1 MSEAK
6 ICLCCGK
13 EIDSENQLELE
24 NLWHSKCVKKF
35 FGTSHF
41 PEISISKDQLENLA
55 TETVSKGFTVAGVQ
69 KKLSLHLSKE
79 KNSRLTLVG
88 YPAGYILKP
97 QTEDFCHLPEM
108 ENLVMNL
115 AAVAGIK
122 TVPNA
127 LIQISDGLAYITKRI
142 DRKGSKGDIELS
154 AMEDFC
160 QLSERLTEEK
170 YKSSYERCAK
180 IIMQYSS
187 KPGLDVAELFYRLV
201 FCFVTGNSDMH
212 LKNFSLIETEPK
224 SRVYELSAAYDLLP
238 VNLVMPE
245 DREEFALTMNGK
257 KSNIKKSDFLAFAR
271 SCKISDQAAVK
282 MIDRILS
289 FKEKFLSSINN
300 SFLTEDEK
308 SAFIELMNE
317 RFERVGE

>member
-1 MSEAK
+1 M
-6 ICLCCGK
+6 IRCLCCGK
-13 EIDSENQLELE
+13 PIKDPGAYESHVLWHEKCIRAFFGIKTMPELDISEKELE
-24 NLWHSKCVKKF
+24 KLA
-35 FGTSHF
+35 
-41 PEISISKDQLENLA
+41 NLA
-55 TETVSKGFTVAGVQ
+55 VNRGITVPGVQ
-69 KKLSLHLSKE
+69 KKLSLHLDSKD
-79 KNSRLTLVG
+79 KTARLTIVD
-88 YPAGYILKP
+88 YPSGYILKP
-97 QTEDFCHLPEM
+97 QSDSFAFLPEAEAM
-108 ENLVMNL
+108 VMKMAE
-115 AAVAGIK
+115 AARIR

-127 LIQISDGLAYITKRI
+127 LMKIRDENAYITKRI
-142 DRKGSKGDIELS
+142 DRAGGALY

-160 QLSERLTEEK
+160 QLSGRLTEDK
-170 YKSSYERCAK
+170 YRGSCESCAK
-180 IIMQYSS
+180 IIQRYS
-187 KPGLDVAELFYRLV
+187 KNTGLDTAEFYYRLL
-201 FCFVTGNSDMH
+201 FCFLTGNSDMH

-271 SCKISDQAAVK
+271 SCKISNQAAVK